1 MVGTLALLLVIS
13 LLASTA
19 LNVLSR
25 LEVPLL
31 NIQSLYHT
39 PLWTIL
45 SNLVPWLFTFLLLLA
60 LYRSVPNA
68 EVRWSAALWAAL
80 VVAVAW
86 GLAANA
92 FAWYVGSGLAR
103 YRIVYG
109 SLGTVVA
116 LLFWIYV
123 SGWIIIF
130 GAHLSASIARHASEV
145 QAASGPADAPSS
157 S

>member
-1 MVGTLALLLVIS
+1 MVGTLAVLLVIS
-13 LLASTA
+13 LLTSTA
-19 LNVLSR
+19 LNILSR

-31 NIQSLYHT
+31 NIQSLYGT
-39 PLWTIL
+39 PLWTVL
-45 SNLVPWLFTFLLLLA
+45 SNLVPWLFTFLLFLA
-60 LYRSVPNA
+60 LYRWVPNA
-68 EVRWSAALWAAL
+68 EVKWSAAFWAAL

-86 GLAANA
+86 GLAANT
-92 FAWYVGSGLAR
+92 FAWYIGSGLAR

-130 GAHLSASIARHASEV
+130 GAHMSAAIARHASQV
-145 QAASGPADAPSS
+145 QTASGRTDSPS
-157 S
+157 